1 MGLVRYAW
9 EFSFLKKVLSG
20 LKSMTHGKP
29 PRLKS
34 YILADMVNP
43 LSSNIQIQILQT
55 DLHGFP

>member
-1 MGLVRYAW
+1 
-9 EFSFLKKVLSG
+9 
-20 LKSMTHGKP
+20 MTHGKP

-34 YILADMVNP
+34 YILADIVNP